1 MGGWGLMCGHKCGQ
15 VCGGGGAQRRPDSR
29 FRGEGQAHSG
39 VRWYMRACMGA
50 LELGHG
56 TTVMGGMG
64 SRVREAGSISPWHYL
79 SRLPLMGRGGG
90 GRGVVPSTLSRARP
104 VSHGWEGGVAAG
116 VKPNHT

>member
-1 MGGWGLMCGHKCGQ
+1 MCGHKCGE
-15 VCGGGGAQRRPDSR
+15 VCSGGGAQRRPDGR
-29 FRGEGQAHSG
+29 FRGEGQTHSG
-39 VRWYMRACMGA
+39 VHVDMHGCAGARAWN
-50 LELGHG
+50 HG
-56 TTVMGGMG
+56 GRVG

>member
-1 MGGWGLMCGHKCGQ
+1 MAGARSVGLIVGSEEK
-15 VCGGGGAQRRPDSR
+15 
-29 FRGEGQAHSG
+29 
-39 VRWYMRACMGA
+39 VRHTAAYMRACMGA

-56 TTVMGGMG
+56 TTVLGGMG

-104 VSHGWEGGVAAG
+104 VSHGWEGGVAAR
-116 VKPNHT
+116 VKPSHTKPKPNHT